1 MLPIVFGLLVAT
13 RGAPAAC
20 VRLRER
26 NAHEPSSEGDLFP
39 DVVGLVRGVLVM
51 AGAAGAPFLAVHVQ
65 VVQVQIAVA
74 EGGVRAALF

>member
-1 MLPIVFGLLVAT
+1 MLPIVFVLLVAT
-13 RGAPAAC
+13 RGAPAT
-20 VRLRER
+20 RLCLGER

-39 DVVGLVRGVLVM
+39 DVVGLVRGMLGV